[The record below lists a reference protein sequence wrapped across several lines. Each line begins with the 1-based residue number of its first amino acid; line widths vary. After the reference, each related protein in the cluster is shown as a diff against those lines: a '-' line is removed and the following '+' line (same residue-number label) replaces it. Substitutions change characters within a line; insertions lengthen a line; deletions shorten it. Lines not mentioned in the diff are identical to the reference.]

1 MASVVNV
8 HFLPNLTSPQQLAG
22 RTVVVIDVLRATTTI
37 CTALGNGAA
46 KIIPCLEVEE
56 TMNLAANARKLG
68 QAVLLGG
75 ERNGLPLPGFDL
87 GNSPAEYGRA
97 MVQGKTIYFSTS
109 NGTKAMMGC
118 VGADHILLA
127 GFVNFSAVARRLMN
141 QSEVDIVCA
150 GTHGLISREDVLLA
164 GAIAGRLR
172 ACHDQI
178 ECNDSA
184 SLAIDAWRSIAGDQI
199 SRDSLADELRFSH
212 GGANLVRIGHQSDL
226 MLAADLDRWN
236 FVPCLDQATWTIMK
250 ECENG

>member
-8 HFLPNLTSPQQLAG
+8 HFLPNLTSPQELAG

-56 TMNLAANARKLG
+56 TMNLAANARQLG
-68 QAVLLGG
+68 KAVLLGG

-87 GNSPAEYGRA
+87 GNSPTEYERT
-97 MVQGKTIYFSTS
+97 VVLGKTIYFSTS

-118 VGADHILLA
+118 VGADQILMA
-127 GFVNFSAVARRLMN
+127 GFVNISAVVQRLMN
-141 QSEVDIVCA
+141 HLDVNIVCA

-164 GAIAGRLR
+164 GAIAWRLSV
-172 ACHDQI
+172 CHDHI

-184 SLAIDAWRSIAGDQI
+184 RLAIDAWRSIAGDQI
-199 SRDSLADELRFSH
+199 SADSLAGELRFSH
-212 GGANLVRIGHQSDL
+212 GGANLVRIGHESDL

-236 FVPCLDQATWTIMK
+236 FVPCLDQATWSIISV
-250 ECENG
+250 CENK